1 MASVVSF
8 SVTFNATVVRVV
20 DGDTIHV
27 QLSNNERKKIRLFG
41 IDAPEMRQRDGA
53 KSGRYLAVRIGDAD
67 VQVVPQDVDPYG
79 RTVAIVFDA
88 FGQNINAEMV
98 RLGLAWV
105 YRKYTQNPE
114 WLVLEQTAKDERIGL
129 WRRKNPLPPWEFRFQ
144 TRPKK

>member
-1 MASVVSF
+1 M
-8 SVTFNATVVRVV
+8 
-20 DGDTIHV
+20 
-27 QLSNNERKKIRLFG
+27 
-41 IDAPEMRQRDGA
+41 
-53 KSGRYLAVRIGDAD
+53 AVRIGDAD

-129 WRRKNPLPPWEFRFQ
+129 WRRKNPLPPWKFRAQ
-144 TRPKK
+144 NRPKK